1 MILSKVSGSFY
12 NKNSTFLQLSV
23 MRAFTSHLGARVPG
37 AAEKSFLLLYIFLS
51 GNRNAGGS
59 RKADSYRGR
68 EMEMLGSSRNHCACQ
83 CVCVGG
89 GVERETCLESRFCF
103 RYLLNYSLGCHGNQQ
118 NVLNK
123 STQK

>member
-1 MILSKVSGSFY
+1 MVLFKVSGSFY
-12 NKNSTFLQLSV
+12 NKNGTFLQLSV

-37 AAEKSFLLLYIFLS
+37 AAEKSFLLLHIFLS

-59 RKADSYRGR
+59 RKADTVTEEGR
-68 EMEMLGSSRNHCACQ
+68 WRCLALREITVRVS
-83 CVCVGG
+83 VCVGG